1 MSTSNLLLSYIIL
14 EDGTLIADFL
24 CVHKALFYSTV
35 QAINEIYG
43 AYSHLDEQFIRH
55 NYL

>member
-1 MSTSNLLLSYIIL
+1 MSTSNLLSYIIL
-14 EDGTLIADFL
+14 EDGTLIAD
-24 CVHKALFYSTV
+24 CVHIALFYSTV